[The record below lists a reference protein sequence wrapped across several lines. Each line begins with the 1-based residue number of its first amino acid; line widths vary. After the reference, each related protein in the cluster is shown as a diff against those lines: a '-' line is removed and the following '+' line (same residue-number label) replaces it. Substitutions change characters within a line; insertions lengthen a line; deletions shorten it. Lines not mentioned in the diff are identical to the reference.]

1 MLRNDKRSVIA
12 SKAKQSQKEETS
24 KRLLR
29 HFRLLHYIRNDI
41 PHNDEGCM
49 LRNDKKGV
57 MCTNHM
63 NENNLYHSIE
73 FNDII

>member
-1 MLRNDKRSVIA
+1 
-12 SKAKQSQKEETS
+12 
-24 KRLLR
+24 
-29 HFRLLHYIRNDI
+29 
-41 PHNDEGCM
+41 M

-73 FNDII
+73 FNAII